1 MHIKFGI
8 IGPAESVE
16 KILEVGKE
24 FKEVTFLSFPYEELD
39 EISEII
45 ERNRYL
51 VDQWLFSGLLNY
63 SYAMENKLIH
73 EDEGGYPTLHGSSF
87 FGELLEAQLN
97 EGRIFTKISI
107 DNIAKTELDKILS
120 FYHLDAL
127 KYYTISFQLD
137 YSRNDVVAFHKKLYD
152 EGKIELAITTFN
164 GVYNQLKEAGV
175 PVYRLTASYLSIKL
189 TIELLIEKAQ
199 ANLYENR
206 QMAIIG
212 CRLKN
217 TANTVTQHQ
226 LFQWKH
232 HQLNWKKSLLQ
243 LTESLQGSLVEEG
256 DGLFFIFTTKGE
268 IDDKAERSLF
278 KLIEE
283 YQIKDQL
290 VAAVAIGFGENVL
303 HAEQNVRYGLSQDQS
318 EKEAFILLA
327 EGAGELSKK
336 SADALEGALDLKS
349 LEEELSKRFADKKA
363 SPRDVLR
370 IIVYSH
376 KYNQQ
381 KFTSE
386 DISRWLQSTER
397 NGRRILAELEQANII
412 KKCGKIQSS
421 QRGRPKNVYC
431 FIDANLLQLKT

>member
-1 MHIKFGI
+1 MHLKFGV
-8 IGPAESVE
+8 IGPAKSVE

-24 FKEVTFLSFPYEELD
+24 FKNLKLLSFPYEELD

-45 ERNRYL
+45 EKNRYL

-63 SYAMENKLIH
+63 TYAMENKLIH

-152 EGKIELAITTFN
+152 EGKIELAITTLN
-164 GVYNQLKEAGV
+164 GVYYQLKEEGV

-189 TIELLIEKAQ
+189 TIELLMEKAQ

-217 TANTVTQHQ
+217 TAKTVTQHQ

-232 HQLNWKKSLLQ
+232 HQLDWKQSLLQ

-256 DGLFFIFTTKGE
+256 GGLFFIFTTKGE
-268 IDDKAERSLF
+268 IDNQAESALF

-283 YQIKDQL
+283 YQIRDQL
-290 VAAVAIGFGENVL
+290 VPTVAIGFGANVL
-303 HAEQNVRYGLSQDQS
+303 HAEQNVRYGLSQVEP
-318 EKEAFILLA
+318 EKEVSILLV
-327 EGAGELSKK
+327 EGTGELSKK
-336 SADALEGALDLKS
+336 SADSLRGSLDLKR
-349 LEEELSKRFADKKA
+349 LEEELFRRFGNKKA

-397 NGRRILAELEQANII
+397 NGRRILAELEQADII
-412 KKCGKIQSS
+412 KKCGKIQSN

-431 FIDANLLQLKT
+431 FIDDNLLELQA

>member
-1 MHIKFGI
+1 MHIKFGV
-8 IGPAESVE
+8 IGPAKSVE

-24 FKEVTFLSFPYEELD
+24 FEELTFLPFPYKEVE

-63 SYAMENKLIH
+63 TYAMENKLIH

-127 KYYTISFQLD
+127 KYYTMPFQSD
-137 YSRNDVVAFHKKLYD
+137 YSRKDVVAFHKKLYD
-152 EGKIELAITTFN
+152 EGKIELAITTLN
-164 GVYNQLKEAGV
+164 AVYYELKKAGV

-217 TANTVTQHQ
+217 TGKTVTQHQ

-268 IDDKAERSLF
+268 IDNQAESALL

-283 YQIKDQL
+283 YQIRDQL
-290 VAAVAIGFGENVL
+290 VAAIAIGFGANVL
-303 HAEQNVRYGLSQDQS
+303 HAEQNVRYGLSQEVHEKKASILLVKGVAELS
-318 EKEAFILLA
+318 EKSANSL
-327 EGAGELSKK
+327 GK
-336 SADALEGALDLKS
+336 SLDFKS
-349 LEEELSKRFADKKA
+349 LEEELFRRFADGSA

-412 KKCGKIQSS
+412 KKCGKIQSN

-431 FIDANLLQLKT
+431 FTDDNFMQLQA

>member
-1 MHIKFGI
+1 MHLKFGV

-24 FKEVTFLSFPYEELD
+24 FETITFLPFPYEEI
-39 EISEII
+39 EEMSEII
-45 ERNRYL
+45 EINRYV
-51 VDQWLFSGLLNY
+51 VDQWLFSGLFNY
-63 SYAMENKLIH
+63 TYAMENKLIQK
-73 EDEGGYPTLHGSSF
+73 DEGGYPTLYGSSF

-107 DNIAKTELDKILS
+107 DNIARTELDKILS

-127 KYYTISFQLD
+127 TYYTMPFQSD
-137 YSRNDVVAFHKKLYD
+137 YSRKDVITFHKKLYD
-152 EGKIELAITTFN
+152 EGKIELAITTLN
-164 GVYNQLKEAGV
+164 AVYYQLKEAGV
-175 PVYRLTASYLSIKL
+175 PVYRLTASYMSIKL
-189 TIELLIEKAQ
+189 TIELLVEKAQ
-199 ANLYENR
+199 ANLFENR

-217 TANTVTQHQ
+217 AEKTMTQHQ
-226 LFQWKH
+226 LFQWKY
-232 HQLNWKKSLLQ
+232 HQLNWNKSLLEI
-243 LTESLQGSLVEEG
+243 TELLQGSLVEEG

-268 IDDKAERSLF
+268 IDNQAESALL

-283 YQIKDQL
+283 YQIRDQL
-290 VAAVAIGFGENVL
+290 EASIAIGFGENVL
-303 HAEQNVRYGLSQDQS
+303 HAEQNVRYGLSQDVY
-318 EKEAFILLA
+318 EKEASILLV
-327 EGAGELSKK
+327 EGAGELSEK
-336 SADALEGALDLKS
+336 SVDSLGKSLDLKS
-349 LEEELSKRFADKKA
+349 LEEELTRKFADGSA

-376 KYNQQ
+376 KYHQQ
-381 KFTSE
+381 EFTSE

-412 KKCGKIQSS
+412 KKCGKIQSN

-431 FIDANLLQLKT
+431 FIDDNLLQLQT